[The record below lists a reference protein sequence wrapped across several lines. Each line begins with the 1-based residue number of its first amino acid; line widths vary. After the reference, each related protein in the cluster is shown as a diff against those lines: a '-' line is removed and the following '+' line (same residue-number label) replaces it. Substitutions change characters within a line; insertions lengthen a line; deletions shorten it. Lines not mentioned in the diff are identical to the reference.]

1 MKTTLVHQE
10 LYGTTYAEVVAGL
23 NIKENQGGCCGWA
36 DSVVE
41 DELAQLSE
49 AEKGEAKL
57 VACVLVEYDD
67 ETDTSSRVVCNF
79 LFNTDDKIGL
89 LLGYDLSAGSGSGWS
104 YGAYVS
110 LNFLDQEIASASW

>member
-10 LYGTTYAEVVAGL
+10 LYGKTYAEVVAGL
-23 NIKENQGGCCGWA
+23 NTKDNQGDCCGWA
-36 DSVVE
+36 YSDVK
-41 DELAQLSE
+41 DELAELSE
-49 AEKGEAKL
+49 VEKGAAKL

-79 LFNTDDKIGL
+79 LFDTDDKIGL

-110 LNFLDQEIASASW
+110 LNFLDQEIARASW